1 MRPGLV
7 LAGVFLA
14 TAAFAQNKPKIA
26 PTPAPLQRSTS
37 VSKQFVIYYNDGIV
51 RSRLAGK
58 TEDLKQ
64 EWLRRLRLKDEWK
77 APIIVQ
83 IVSTRLPDAPRLRT
97 SVHESDGGEM
107 KVQIDVFDPSSLKG
121 PEFDLEVYR
130 ALALEYAYRKTPPK
144 AGKPVTQ
151 PPAWLLEGLYEDNA
165 TRDEGIPSGL
175 FEMLVRSG
183 PPPKLEAFLKIRPES
198 LDATSRAVY
207 RAQAMALLRALLG
220 LPGGPGHLAEYLSG
234 LPGVNPADAGKLLQ
248 KFPDLAAQPGNLSK
262 MWTLSLADA
271 SAADRSK
278 PFGMAET
285 QRQLA
290 LLLDFSTPKDPKK
303 PEAGNVTGPEAL
315 QALARS
321 GPGRYI
327 LKQKTEDLL
336 RLELRA
342 HPIMRPIAGEY
353 RIIATELTVKPGR
366 NLEKRIRKNM
376 ELQQAVVQR
385 AGAIEDYLNWFEA
398 SQLTTPSREFDVTLG
413 APGTFEPFKR
423 NDAISRQLDD
433 LESRGW

>member
-1 MRPGLV
+1 MRPGLLLV
-7 LAGVFLA
+7 AGFLA
-14 TAAFAQNKPKIA
+14 TTAFAQNKPKLA

-37 VSKQFVIYYNDGIV
+37 VSKQFVIYYFDGSV
-51 RSRLAGK
+51 RSRLARK

-64 EWLRRLRLKDEWK
+64 EWLRRFRMKDEWK

-83 IVSTRLPDAPRLRT
+83 IASTRLPDAPRLRT

-107 KVQIDVFDPSSLKG
+107 KVQIDVFDPTSLKG

-144 AGKPVTQ
+144 AGKAITQ
-151 PPAWLLEGLYEDNA
+151 PPAWLLEGLYEDTA
-165 TRDEGIPSGL
+165 TRDEGIPAGL
-175 FEMLVRSG
+175 FEMLVKSG

-220 LPGGPGHLAEYLSG
+220 LPGGPGQLAEYLAS
-234 LPGVNPADAGKLLQ
+234 LPGTNPADAGKLLQ
-248 KFPDLAAQPGNLSK
+248 KFPELAGEPGNLSK
-262 MWTLSLADA
+262 LWTLSLANA
-271 SAADRSK
+271 SASDRNK
-278 PFGMAET
+278 PFSMAET

-315 QALARS
+315 QALTRS

-353 RIIATELTVKPGR
+353 RIIAAELSAKPGR

-385 AGAIEDYLNWFEA
+385 AGSIEDYLNWFEA
-398 SQLTTPSREFDVTLG
+398 SQLTTPSREFDATLNQ
-413 APGTFEPFKR
+413 ASSFEPFKR